1 MLVTYRRIPDNPYE
15 FVLRKRL
22 ATKVRGI
29 KGATTTKGTSARDVL
44 DATEELLSKLIQVNN
59 IEQDDVASVQFST
72 SPDLVAEFPAVAAR
86 ERLGWNDVPLM
97 CNHEMARPEALTR
110 CIRILILWNTSKV
123 QSEIIHVYLHDA
135 AKLRPDLSNSNT

>member
-1 MLVTYRRIPDNPYE
+1 M
-15 FVLRKRL
+15 RKIL
-22 ATKVRGI
+22 ATKVRGV

-44 DATEELLSKLIQVNN
+44 DATEELLLKLIQVNS

-72 SPDLVAEFPAVAAR
+72 SPDLIAEFPAVAAR

-97 CNHEMARPEALTR
+97 CNHEMARPGALTG
-110 CIRILILWNTSKV
+110 CIRILILWNTNKL
-123 QSEIIHVYLHDA
+123 QNEITHLYLHDA

>member
-1 MLVTYRRIPDNPYE
+1 M
-15 FVLRKRL
+15 
-22 ATKVRGI
+22 ATKVRGV

-44 DATEELLSKLIQVNN
+44 DATEELLFKLIQLNS

-97 CNHEMARPEALTR
+97 CSHEMARPGALTR
-110 CIRILILWNTSKV
+110 CVRILILWNTSKV
-123 QSEIIHVYLHDA
+123 QNEIMHVYLHDA